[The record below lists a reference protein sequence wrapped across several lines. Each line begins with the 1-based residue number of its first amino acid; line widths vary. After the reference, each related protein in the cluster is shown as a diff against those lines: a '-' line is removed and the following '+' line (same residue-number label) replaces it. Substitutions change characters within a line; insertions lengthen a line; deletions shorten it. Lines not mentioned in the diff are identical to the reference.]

1 MGRRDAVQVIV
12 EVVNK
17 MRLLDPRL
25 IVTYEPGWEKR
36 GNGTTANYEG
46 GIWHHTASPS
56 SPTRPF
62 PTQTLLRVGRS
73 DLPGPLCNFAG
84 PWCSV
89 DRPTIHV
96 MAAHPANHAG
106 ASGGRSMGPLPKT
119 NLFNPRVLGLEIDYA
134 GLTAMSPG
142 QLHVAQLWARAV
154 ADVVGGGDI
163 NRVRGHMETSVT
175 GKWDP
180 GYANGKTYDLNALR
194 ASSARLTPGD
204 DMPLSQQDAN
214 LIADTIVNRGIG
226 RMPDNTSMEIWE
238 ALRDAPIYARQAAL
252 AAEATKAAVAQVQKA
267 LQDAPKASAPVAV
280 DAAAVAASLAQNPQ
294 FLASMAKAVNDDAA
308 ARMAS

>member
-46 GIWHHTASPS
+46 GIWHHTASSS

-119 NLFNPRVLGLEIDYA
+119 SLFNPRVLGLEIDYA

-180 GYANGKTYDLNALR
+180 GFANGKTYDLNALR
-194 ASSARLTPGD
+194 ASSARLTPGA

-226 RMPDNTSMEIWE
+226 QMPDKSSMEIWE

-252 AAEATKAAVAQVQKA
+252 AAEATQAAVAQVQKA